1 MLRDAKRKNEVIV
14 YLLAAGILIVFVVV
28 TILALKFVFGLID
41 SKEIVEEETTTII
54 EQPVPAK
61 QYEYGLKY
69 SNCNIYLTVDG
80 RRTGDDF
87 VNVRSQPGM
96 SDKYKIGQVAD
107 KAQFVANCLYAY
119 SDPNN
124 EFIGFPVE
132 SLDGVVNVEDGDD
145 GDNIVWMSLYYVYV
159 EVYDYPETYKDDP
172 KRPYET
178 TDFTKVEIVGEESPN
193 IRATP
198 CTGDKGNIYG
208 VLPVGTVI
216 ELSDGARLLL
226 NDTNTFVGIPLVAG
240 SLEGVIES
248 RGYGHIYYDQDYILW
263 VSLDYAKLS

>member
-1 MLRDAKRKNEVIV
+1 MKNLRKSNVLTYLMIVSILVI
-14 YLLAAGILIVFVVV
+14 FVVV
-28 TILALKFVFGLID
+28 TVLALKFVFGLID
-41 SKEIVEEETTTII
+41 GKETVEETTTII

-61 QYEYGLKY
+61 QYEYKLKC
-69 SNCNIYLTVDG
+69 SDCNIYLTVDG

-107 KAQFVANCLYAY
+107 KAQFVANCLYSY

-132 SLDGVVNVEDGDD
+132 SLSGVVDVEDGDD
-145 GDNIVWMSLYYVYV
+145 GDGIVWMSLYYVYV
-159 EVYDYPETYKDDP
+159 EVYDYPETYRDDP

-193 IRATP
+193 T
-198 CTGDKGNIYG
+198 TGRG
-208 VLPVGTVI
+208 
-216 ELSDGARLLL
+216 
-226 NDTNTFVGIPLVAG
+226 G
-240 SLEGVIES
+240 S
-248 RGYGHIYYDQDYILW
+248 
-263 VSLDYAKLS
+263 